1 MRLTTDFWVSALMR
15 RVFAEGGFAAVA
27 KRGAS
32 EAGAVFV
39 VTRNRARPVDAV
51 RAGAAKR
58 L

>member
-1 MRLTTDFWVSALMR
+1 MRLTSDFWVSALMR

-27 KRGAS
+27 RRGAS

-39 VTRNRARPVDAV
+39 VTRNRVGQSTPV